1 VVGQHGHPSPF
12 VGRDAEASVLAI
24 ALRTA
29 TRGAFRCIVIDGEPG
44 VGKTRLATDLLARS
58 RGRFLPLRARGHL
71 SGSASP
77 FGLWAELF
85 DSHLRQRPDDEV
97 VRLCGG
103 YVADLSGILRAAARL
118 HGSWR
123 LDVPPTHVRE
133 ALTVVLANLA
143 REEPVVVLLDD
154 MHLADASSWET
165 LDYIARN
172 MTDNQVL
179 VLVCARLGEMAE
191 RAIGEHVLFGL
202 EQDGVLTRL
211 DLQPLKEPP
220 VRELAERV
228 LGRPSA
234 PPGLAAWLF
243 RESRGNPLFAV
254 SLLDAVLDAGI
265 DLTAP
270 RLAAIPQALSARVAQ
285 RLQVL
290 DEHSQSVLDLLAVVG
305 RPTDLEELRRI
316 HSSRA
321 GQSVPVAIGRL
332 VDARLVVARDADG
345 DPAYEVSHPLV
356 QECIYTGLDP
366 VRRRAL
372 HHQVALALE
381 ASDRLGEAA
390 RHHARSA
397 QRGDV
402 EAVAVLSRALAESWT
417 RQTYAEAFVILG
429 SLLDVLASGDRRWVD
444 VLDAMPPDAGWAA
457 SYNRIAFDI
466 RPGVAAL
473 SEIERVLL
481 DQQRVI
487 DATVD
492 SRAQR
497 RLALVSSYLA
507 GLLGWCL
514 GEVDDAAA
522 RAARAAD
529 LYERAGDLAQ
539 ARAARCDL
547 AWFEGLARRYGAQ
560 EALTRQVL
568 IAAEAANDPENTVVA
583 LSSLFAAATVRG
595 DFDGAWSASRRL
607 VETAKACGNPSRV
620 AFGLAIQA
628 QSLALA
634 GELDDAR
641 RALDDALTVERAFDN
656 IVAET
661 EIVVAWEAGKFLR
674 VARDGPGVAAR
685 SGPTQQAG
693 LLSYVAMAAAEV
705 GDLAAAHRHLETAG
719 RMLPH
724 QRFWITSDHY
734 DRACGRVA
742 WVAEDHDTSVERL
755 GRAAAEF
762 LDAGALP
769 YASHVL
775 ADLAEAAWV
784 AVMPKVAADAARA
797 AEDVARQLGRPHFA
811 ALAALAG
818 AAAALA
824 VGRYDEGAEAA
835 LEAAQLFLGRGYQA
849 LGARSLA
856 LLGRC
861 LVTQDRKAA
870 VERLREAVEV
880 FGMCGCRWRRDQAL
894 ETLRHLGKPGQRAAA
909 ASTGPGSL
917 TGRER
922 EITALAVQGMS
933 ARAIGELLHI
943 GERTVES
950 HLARVYLKF
959 GVHSREQLADAIA
972 LHAS

>member
-1 VVGQHGHPSPF
+1 VAEQHRGPIPL
-12 VGRDAEASVLAI
+12 VGRDTEVSALAI

-29 TRGAFRCIVIDGEPG
+29 HRGAFRCIVIDGEPG
-44 VGKTRLATDLLARS
+44 VGKTRLATDLLARR
-58 RGRFLPLRARGHL
+58 RGRVLTLRARGHL
-71 SGSASP
+71 SGSATP

-85 DSHLRQRPDDEV
+85 DSYLRHRPDDEV
-97 VRLCGG
+97 VRLCSG
-103 YVADLSGILRAAARL
+103 YVTDLSGVLRAAARL

-143 REEPVVVLLDD
+143 REQPVVVLLDD
-154 MHLADASSWET
+154 MHLADASSWEM
-165 LDYIARN
+165 LDYVARN
-172 MTDNQVL
+172 MIDSRVL
-179 VLVCARLGEMAE
+179 VLVCARLGEMVE
-191 RAIGEHVLFGL
+191 RALGEHVLFGL

-211 DLQPLKEPP
+211 DLQRLKEPH

-243 RESRGNPLFAV
+243 RESQGNPLFAV
-254 SLLDAVLDAGI
+254 SLLDAVLDKDI
-265 DLTAP
+265 DLAAP
-270 RLAAIPQALSARVAQ
+270 RLAAIPQALSARVAERVQ
-285 RLQVL
+285 AL
-290 DEHSQSVLDLLAVVG
+290 DEHSRSVLDLLAVVG
-305 RPTDLEELRRI
+305 RPTDLEELRRL
-316 HSSRA
+316 HSWRA
-321 GQSVPVAIGRL
+321 PQSLPAAMRRL

-356 QECIYTGLDP
+356 QECIYAGLDSAQ
-366 VRRRAL
+366 RRAL
-372 HHQVALALE
+372 HHQVALALT
-381 ASDRLGEAA
+381 ASNLLGEAA
-390 RHHARSA
+390 RHLARSA

-402 EAVAVLSRALAESWT
+402 EAVSVLVRALAESWA

-429 SLLDVLASGDRRWVD
+429 SLLDVLPPGDRRWVD
-444 VLDAMPPDAGWAA
+444 VLDVVPPDAGWAA

-466 RPGVAAL
+466 GPGVAAFR
-473 SEIERVLL
+473 EIERVLL
-481 DQQRVI
+481 EAQRVI

-492 SRAQR
+492 SGAQE

-514 GEVDDAAA
+514 GEVDDAATRA
-522 RAARAAD
+522 ERAAV
-529 LYERAGDLAQ
+529 LYERAGDGAR

-560 EALTRQVL
+560 EALTLQVL
-568 IAAEAANDPENTVVA
+568 AEAEAADDHESTVVA
-583 LSSLFAAATVRG
+583 LSSLFASAAVRG
-595 DFDGAWSASRRL
+595 DFDGAWSASRCL
-607 VETAKACGNPSRV
+607 VETAKANGNPSRV

-634 GELDDAR
+634 GELDEAR
-641 RALDDALTVERAFDN
+641 RVLGEALTVERASDN

-661 EIVVAWEAGKFLR
+661 EIVVAWEAGEFLT
-674 VARDGPGVAAR
+674 VARDGPRVAAR
-685 SGPTQQAG
+685 SGPTQEAG
-693 LLSYVAMAAAEV
+693 LLTYVAMAAAEV
-705 GDLAAAHRHLETAG
+705 ADLAAAQRHLDTSG
-719 RMLPH
+719 RVLAD
-724 QRFWITSDHY
+724 QRFWIMSDHY
-734 DRACGRVA
+734 EQACGRVA
-742 WVAEDHDTSVERL
+742 WVAGDHDASVERL

-762 LDAGALP
+762 LGAGALP

-775 ADLAEAAWV
+775 ADLAEAAL
-784 AVMPKVAADAARA
+784 AAAMPRVAADAARA
-797 AEDVARQLGRPHFA
+797 AEDVARQLGRPQFA

-824 VGRYDEGAEAA
+824 VGRYDAGAEAA
-835 LEAAQLFLGRGYQA
+835 QEAAQLFTGRGYQI

-856 LLGRC
+856 VLGRC
-861 LVTQDRKAA
+861 LVTQDRAAA
-870 VERLREAVEV
+870 VKGLREAVEIFDV
-880 FGMCGCRWRRDQAL
+880 CGCRWRRDQAL
-894 ETLRHLGKPGQRAAA
+894 KTLRYLGKPGQRAAA

-917 TGRER
+917 TRRER

-959 GVHSREQLADAIA
+959 GVHSRQQLADAIA